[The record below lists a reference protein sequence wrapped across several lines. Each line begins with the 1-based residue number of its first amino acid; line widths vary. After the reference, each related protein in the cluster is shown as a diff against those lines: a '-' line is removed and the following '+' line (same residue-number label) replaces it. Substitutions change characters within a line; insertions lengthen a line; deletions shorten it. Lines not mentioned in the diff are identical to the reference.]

1 MQPYFNLPIWKQA
14 PFIRLLVPLVAGILL
29 QWYLGFNSTYIILC
43 LVCFTLTLLLIA
55 FLPVSLKYALRFFQG
70 LILYLVITSAGMLL
84 TQQSDKS
91 KLKNWYGH
99 FVNDSSKLL
108 LKINEPLVPKTNSYK
123 ADAIVEAVINKGIAI
138 PVTGKIL
145 LYFAKSI
152 DTGIHYGDKIIMDKP
167 LTWIR
172 NSGNPGAFNYER
184 YTAFQQ
190 LYHTAYIGPAD
201 FVKTGELDKNFF
213 YDFIYHSRSY
223 ILNSIRKYIGGN
235 KNEQGIAEALIIGY
249 KEDLD
254 KDLVQAYSNTGVVH
268 IIAISG
274 LHLGLIY
281 AILLWIFT
289 KTGLIKRQ
297 KILSVFLIL
306 SFLWLFS
313 LLTGASA
320 SVLRSAVMFTFILT
334 GKTFFNSTNGYNAL
348 AASAF
353 TLLCWNPYLLWDVG
367 FQLSYLA
374 VFGIL
379 WLQQP
384 IYKFWYVKN
393 KILQSAWS
401 LMSVT
406 LAAQVFTFPVCI
418 YYFHQF
424 PSLFL
429 FSNFIAVPLSTII
442 LYGEI
447 LVILFS
453 AFTRIALL
461 LGKITHWAIFAL
473 NVFIQKCNSLPFSVW
488 DKIYANI
495 YSTWVLYI
503 MVIALCAWFLYKTKT
518 GLKTAFIFLALYAG
532 LMIYARI
539 QINHQQK
546 IIIYNV
552 SRQSAM
558 DFIYKD
564 QFYFVGDSLL
574 LQDALP
580 KNFYL
585 KPARIS
591 MLLSEAR
598 QPFSQLHIRENL
610 YQFGPKSVQLIHK
623 DDTLNPAKPPLKVD
637 ILLITKS
644 PDLSI
649 MELASHI
656 QPAVVVFDAS
666 NPLWK
671 IAKWRSE
678 CERLTLRCH
687 SVPEQ
692 GAFVLDF

>member
-1 MQPYFNLPIWKQA
+1 MQPTHNLPLWKQA
-14 PFIRLLVPLVAGILL
+14 PFIRLLFPLIAGILL
-29 QWYLGFNSTYIILC
+29 QWYLGFSLGYIIIC
-43 LVCFTLTLLLIA
+43 LICFSIA
-55 FLPVSLKYALRFFQG
+55 LSFYYFLPVSLKYTFRFLQG
-70 LILYLVITSAGMLL
+70 FLIYFFIASAAMLL
-84 TQQSDKS
+84 TWQADKS
-91 KLKNWYGH
+91 KQKSWYGH
-99 FVNDSSKLL
+99 SLTDGSKLL
-108 LKINEPLVPKTNSYK
+108 LKINEPLVLKKNSYK
-123 ADAIVEAVINKGIAI
+123 ADALVEAVINN
-138 PVTGKIL
+138 GKVLPASGKLL
-145 LYFAKSI
+145 LYFSQTI
-152 DTGIHYGDKIIMDKP
+152 DSNLYYGDKIIIDKS

-184 YTAFQQ
+184 YTSFQQ
-190 LYHTAYIGPAD
+190 LFHTAFISPGEY
-201 FVKTGELDKNFF
+201 VKTHESNQNFF
-213 YDFIYHSRSY
+213 SRFIYQSRTY
-223 ILNSIRKYIGGN
+223 ILNNIRKYIGGN
-235 KNEQGIAEALIIGY
+235 KNEQGIAEALLIGY

-289 KTGLIKRQ
+289 KTGLMKRS
-297 KILSVFLIL
+297 KLISVILIL

-320 SVLRSAVMFTFILT
+320 SVLRSAVMFTFILS
-334 GKTFFNSTNGYNAL
+334 GKSFFKQANGYNAL

-374 VFGIL
+374 VFGIM

-384 IYKFWYVKN
+384 IYKLWFIKN
-393 KILQSAWS
+393 KLLQSAWS

-406 LAAQVFTFPVCI
+406 LAAQVLTFPVCI

-424 PSLFL
+424 PTLFL
-429 FSNFIAVPLSTII
+429 FTNFIAVPISTII
-442 LYGEI
+442 LYSEI
-447 LVILFS
+447 LLILF
-453 AFTRIALL
+453 AAVEPVAIL
-461 LGKITHWAIFAL
+461 LGKISHWTIYAL
-473 NVFIQKCNSLPFSVW
+473 NVFIQKCNSFSFSVI
-488 DKIYANI
+488 DKIYANP
-495 YSTWVLYI
+495 YSTWILYAL
-503 MVIALCAWFLYKTKT
+503 VTALCCWLLYKNKT
-518 GLKTAFIFLALYAG
+518 WLKLSFLFLGIYAG

-539 QINHQQK
+539 EINRQQK

-552 SRQSAM
+552 SRQSAI

-564 QFYFVGDSLL
+564 QYFFVGDSIL

-585 KPARIS
+585 KPARVS
-591 MLLSEAR
+591 MLLNESTV
-598 QPFSQLHIRENL
+598 PFANLSIKKNL
-610 YQFGPKSVQLIHK
+610 YQFGNKTLLLVNREFSVDSAAPKI
-623 DDTLNPAKPPLKVD
+623 KVD
-637 ILLITKS
+637 ILLFTKS
-644 PDLSI
+644 PKLSVK
-649 MELASHI
+649 EVTSRI
-656 QPAVVVFDAS
+656 QPTIVVFDAS

-678 CERLTLRCH
+678 CESLTLHCH

-692 GAFVLDF
+692 GAYVFGF

>member
-1 MQPYFNLPIWKQA
+1 M
-14 PFIRLLVPLVAGILL
+14 
-29 QWYLGFNSTYIILC
+29 
-43 LVCFTLTLLLIA
+43 
-55 FLPVSLKYALRFFQG
+55 
-70 LILYLVITSAGMLL
+70 
-84 TQQSDKS
+84 
-91 KLKNWYGH
+91 
-99 FVNDSSKLL
+99 
-108 LKINEPLVPKTNSYK
+108 
-123 ADAIVEAVINKGIAI
+123 
-138 PVTGKIL
+138 
-145 LYFAKSI
+145 
-152 DTGIHYGDKIIMDKP
+152 
-167 LTWIR
+167 
-172 NSGNPGAFNYER
+172 
-184 YTAFQQ
+184 
-190 LYHTAYIGPAD
+190 
-201 FVKTGELDKNFF
+201 
-213 YDFIYHSRSY
+213 
-223 ILNSIRKYIGGN
+223 
-235 KNEQGIAEALIIGY
+235 
-249 KEDLD
+249 
-254 KDLVQAYSNTGVVH
+254 QAYSNTGVVH

-334 GKTFFNSTNGYNAL
+334 GKSFFNSTNGYNAL

-429 FSNFIAVPLSTII
+429 FTNFIAVPLSTII

-453 AFTRIALL
+453 AFTPIALL

-518 GLKTAFIFLALYAG
+518 GLKTAFIFLAIYAG

-623 DDTLNPAKPPLKVD
+623 DDTLTPAKPPLKVD
-637 ILLITKS
+637 ILLITKN